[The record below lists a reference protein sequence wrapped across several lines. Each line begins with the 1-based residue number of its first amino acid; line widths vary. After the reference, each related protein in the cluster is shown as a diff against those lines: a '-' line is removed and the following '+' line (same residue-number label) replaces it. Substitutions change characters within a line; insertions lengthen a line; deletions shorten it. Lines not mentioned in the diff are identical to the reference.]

1 MISATANSLM
11 PDFSGL
17 TADISKSVNT
27 IKAKTQA
34 LQNDLTPPV
43 QSQNAESS
51 FKSFSLNNYAV
62 SYLEPQALYSLH
74 RFVAE
79 ADDSERLKQQTRR
92 QNIFNNDENTALGST
107 GETNPDDKISFWEEL
122 SQNTDS
128 SNLRQVL
135 QAYGVQSSSSDSSA
149 AFLAAATPSKVSGF
163 YAAEAYDYVFN
174 INTEPKV
181 LIDFMHEF
189 NRSYDYKI

>member
-1 MISATANSLM
+1 MISASANSLM

-17 TADISKSVNT
+17 TADISRSVST
-27 IKAKTQA
+27 IKAKAQVLRNDSIPSA
-34 LQNDLTPPV
+34 QN
-43 QSQNAESS
+43 QSAGSA

-79 ADDSERLKQQTRR
+79 TDDAEKLKQQNRR
-92 QNIFNNDENTALGST
+92 PNIFKDDENAAPESA
-107 GETNPDDKISFWEEL
+107 GETNPDDKISFWEEF
-122 SQNTDS
+122 SQNLNGTI
-128 SNLRQVL
+128 LRQTME
-135 QAYGVQSSSSDSSA
+135 AYGVQSSAVDSSA
-149 AFLAAATPSKVSGF
+149 AFLAAATPSKVSGS
-163 YAAEAYDYVFN
+163 YAAGAYDYVFN